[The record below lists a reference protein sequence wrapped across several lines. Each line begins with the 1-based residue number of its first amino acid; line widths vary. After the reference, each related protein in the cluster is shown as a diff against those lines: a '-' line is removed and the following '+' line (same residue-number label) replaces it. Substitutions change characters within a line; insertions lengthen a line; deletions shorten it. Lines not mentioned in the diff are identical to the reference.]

1 MRKKINTTQNASILN
16 QITSLK
22 QSQIIIFNIYKRH
35 SLQTYREGNLGTR
48 TKISNSPHNCVRQH
62 RQKNLFRFI
71 LSVKKHLLYSER
83 CVRVMT

>member
-62 RQKNLFRFI
+62 RQKKSISLD
-71 LSVKKHLLYSER
+71 LVGEKTPSLL
-83 CVRVMT
+83 